1 MPCARIFGALVS
13 ALWYSVCLL
22 ASSSA
27 SGLAADPDDV
37 LLTCQQRVDDAD
49 LARHVYVLA
58 EDRLATRASGW
69 TGTRIPVGTTRL
81 VLNDLGFDIYL
92 LDRFYRPA
100 RFRTRG
106 AKVTPLSNTDREIVI
121 LALHPGRMA
130 MVYFFDLAPLEFT
143 ISINRWDT
151 PHNNASLLAGRCRS
165 GH

>member
-58 EDRLATRASGW
+58 EDRLAPRASGW
-69 TGTRIPVGTTRL
+69 AGTRIRL
-81 VLNDLGFDIYL
+81 A
-92 LDRFYRPA
+92 RP
-100 RFRTRG
+100 G
-106 AKVTPLSNTDREIVI
+106 LSSTIWVSIFTSWTVFTDRRAFAHAV
-121 LALHPGRMA
+121 PR
-130 MVYFFDLAPLEFT
+130 
-143 ISINRWDT
+143 
-151 PHNNASLLAGRCRS
+151 
-165 GH
+165 

>member
-1 MPCARIFGALVS
+1 MLCARIFGPLVS

-27 SGLAADPDDV
+27 SGLAAAPY
-37 LLTCQQRVDDAD
+37 
-49 LARHVYVLA
+49 LAGPGYVLG
-58 EDRLATRASGW
+58 EDRLASRASGW
-69 TGTRIPVGTTRL
+69 TGTLIPVGTTRL
-81 VLNDLGFDIYL
+81 VLDDLGFDIHL
-92 LDRFYRPA
+92 SDRFHRPA
-100 RFRTRG
+100 SLRTRG

-130 MVYFFDLAPLEFT
+130 MVYFFDLASLEFT

-151 PHNNASLLAGRCRS
+151 PRNNASLLAGRCRS